1 MKNNQREITVQLRTQ
16 TGKGAAR
23 RVRRGGLIPGVVYG
37 KGGEHVCVQLD
48 PKEFRKSLDPVR
60 KLNTFFKL
68 TIAGDKPVTEA
79 AIIAD
84 HQVNAVKDA
93 VIHVDFL
100 RVDPQ
105 QEITTKIPVNYSGRS
120 VGVLAGGKLKTFLRY
135 VKISARPG
143 DIPES
148 LEVDITPLKA
158 NDTLRIKDVSIEDVR
173 ILENPS
179 QPLAFV
185 APPKAKKAEAEDDKK
200 KKKK

>member
-1 MKNNQREITVQLRTQ
+1 MQLRSE

-23 RVRRGGLIPGVVYG
+23 RIRRGGLIPGVVYG

-48 PKEFRKSLDPVR
+48 PTTFRRALDPAR

-68 TIAGDKPVTEA
+68 TIEGDKPVTEA

-84 HQVNAVKDA
+84 HQVDAVKDA

-105 QEITTKIPVNYSGRS
+105 KEIVTKIPINYSGRS
-120 VGVLAGGKLKTFLRY
+120 VGVLAGGKLKTFLRFA
-135 VKISARPG
+135 KIAARPG

-148 LEVDITPLKA
+148 LEVDITPLAA
-158 NDTLRIKDVSIEDVR
+158 NDTLRIKDVSIENVR

-179 QPLAFV
+179 QPLAYV
-185 APPKAKKAEAEDDKK
+185 APPKAKKVEEGDDKK